1 MNLAR
6 TPVANAP
13 RHTGFALLALA
24 LLLGAAA
31 PAIAGKGDCS
41 QPVSTGASPAASDC
55 LFILRVAVGTT
66 TCSPA
71 CICAPLGALPTRTSD
86 ALLCLR
92 RSVGQDVTLACPC
105 GPPDGDDF
113 NDNSKDPE
121 RWGMDN
127 TFQGSG
133 TIVETG
139 GRLEF
144 RSTQATGFH
153 YSSRP
158 WIASYMP
165 YSEDWE
171 ASLDTTNLTSP
182 TQDDEVNSFGISV
195 IDERNF
201 GSEVVVEMYSS
212 HFDGAPARNGYYG
225 DVFNDGDFIASV
237 DNLAADQSSTD
248 GAVRVTFDSVT
259 KVLTLFYDA
268 DRTNGYQWT
277 ELGSFGVD
285 NSDGSDGN
293 TNWGMGPD
301 DRFALAIYGYTE
313 QMPIPAGQMY
323 GDNFST
329 TGGVSP

>member
-1 MNLAR
+1 MKFGK
-6 TPVANAP
+6 TSVANAIRP
-13 RHTGFALLALA
+13 TSLAFVTLA
-24 LLLGAAA
+24 LLLAGPA
-31 PAIAGKGDCS
+31 PAIADKGDCS
-41 QPVSTGASPAASDC
+41 QPVSTGSTPAASDC
-55 LFILRVAVGTT
+55 LFILRAAVGAL

-71 CICAPLGALPTRTSD
+71 CICAPIGTLPTKTSD

-92 RSVGQDVTLACPC
+92 RSVGQSVTLACPC
-105 GPPDGDDF
+105 GLPVVDDF

-121 RWGMDN
+121 RWGSDN

-144 RSTQATGFH
+144 RSTQATGVH
-153 YSSRP
+153 YTSRP

-165 YSEDWE
+165 YTEDWE

-195 IDERNF
+195 RDESNF

-212 HFDGAPARNGYYG
+212 HFDGAPARNGFYG
-225 DVFNDGDFIASV
+225 DVFNDGDFVASV

-248 GAVRVTFDSVT
+248 GAVRVTFDSAT

-277 ELGSFGVD
+277 ELGSFSVD
-285 NSDGSDGN
+285 NSGGSDGN
-293 TNWGMGPD
+293 TNWGLGSD

-313 QMPIPAGQMY
+313 EMPIPAGQIY
-323 GDNFST
+323 GDNFAIA
-329 TGGVSP
+329 GGVAP